1 MLKEVVIDGW
11 LKDDLEGSLD
21 QVIENLQKLKEEH
34 SKVFTDLRIRME
46 FYENGDYDMELLG
59 KREETS
65 EETNKR
71 LFKESETLR
80 IQKENDLRQLEIL
93 KKKYE

>member
-1 MLKEVVIDGW
+1 MAICLNQWKI
-11 LKDDLEGSLD
+11 
-21 QVIENLQKLKEEH
+21 I
-34 SKVFTDLRIRME
+34 
-46 FYENGDYDMELLG
+46 
-59 KREETS
+59 
-65 EETNKR
+65 R